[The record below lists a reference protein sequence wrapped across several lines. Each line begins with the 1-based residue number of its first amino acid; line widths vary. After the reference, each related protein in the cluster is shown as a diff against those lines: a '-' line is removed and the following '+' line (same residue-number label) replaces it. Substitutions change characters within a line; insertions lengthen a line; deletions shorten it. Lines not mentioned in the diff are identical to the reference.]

1 MPRTHTQHTQKPR
14 DTGGTEFQASYTLGL
29 LCLQRKQFGEAIE
42 HLSDALRL
50 KAYDVPTL
58 SNLGYAL
65 SALQRFDQALAVYD
79 RAVAQQPD
87 SAENHYNRANTLS
100 SLARAADAVDAYD
113 AALALEP
120 AFAEAWANRG
130 GASSKL
136 GRNEAALA
144 SYDRALAIKPR
155 LVEALFNRASVLAA
169 MERPLDALAAFDK
182 ALLVESKSA
191 AGYLMR
197 GQLLQQLGRTEQA
210 LADFTNAAR
219 LDPRNATAHLLCGDR
234 LIELFRS
241 DEALK
246 CFEIAIELDP
256 GFAEAHDRRGMALVD
271 IGRIAEA
278 RSAHETAVSL
288 SPGKAAFYYNL
299 TAVAGLKPEDPKFAA
314 MRTMEQD
321 GRSLEVEDQILL
333 HFALARSYTDQGDY
347 KLAFTNMRLGNAL
360 KRARIDYDERA
371 ILADMDNVRS
381 TFGRKLL
388 AKHRGRG
395 NPSSTPVFVLGMPR
409 SGSTLIEQILASCP
423 KVHGAGEISDFV
435 GAAAEVAGENLAD
448 LRAFGDDGEAF
459 RDQLGRIGAGYL
471 DRMRGRGAGAD
482 RIVDKM
488 PDNFR
493 LAGLI
498 HLALPNARIIHT
510 RRDPMDTCLS
520 CYSKLFSANVPFAY
534 DLGELGRYYR
544 AYDAVMAHWR
554 AVLPA
559 EVLLEVSYENLVADP
574 ETQARRLVEH
584 CGLGWDP
591 RCLDFHRNTRFVRT
605 ASAVQVRKPIYT
617 DAVARWTK
625 FGADL
630 APLIAALGPRAPEKA
645 AMQNADGRFLDRLLG
660 VGGYLRRLCA

>member
-1 MPRTHTQHTQKPR
+1 MPRARTHPTGKPR
-14 DTGGTEFQASYTLGL
+14 DATGTEFQSSYQLGL
-29 LCLQRKQFGEAIE
+29 LCIQRKQFGEAIE
-42 HLSDALRL
+42 HLGDALRL
-50 KAYDVPTL
+50 NAYDVPTL
-58 SNLGYAL
+58 SNLGFAL
-65 SALQRFDQALAVYD
+65 SALERFDQALAVYD

-87 SAENHYNRANTLS
+87 RAEHHYNRANTLS

-130 GASSKL
+130 GAFRKL
-136 GRNEAALA
+136 GRNEVALV
-144 SYDRALAIKPR
+144 SYDRALALEPR
-155 LVEALFNRASVLAA
+155 LVEALFNKASLLAA

-182 ALLVESKSA
+182 ALSVESKSA

-219 LDPRNATAHLLCGDR
+219 LDPRNATAHLLRGDR
-234 LIELFRS
+234 LIDLYRS

-246 CFEIAIELDP
+246 CFETAIEVDP

-278 RSAHETAVSL
+278 RSAHETAVAL
-288 SPGKAAFYYNL
+288 SPGKPAFYYNL
-299 TAVAGLKPEDPKFAA
+299 IAVAELKPDDPQFAA
-314 MRTMEQD
+314 MRRMEQ
-321 GRSLEVEDQILL
+321 GRRSLEVEDQIPL
-333 HFALARSYTDQGDY
+333 HFALAKSYMDQGDY
-347 KLAFTNMRLGNAL
+347 KRAFHNLRLGNSL
-360 KRARIDYDERA
+360 KRVRINYDERA
-371 ILADMDNVRS
+371 TLADMGNVRS
-381 TFGRKLL
+381 IFDRKLL
-388 AKHRGRG
+388 ATHRGRG
-395 NPSSTPVFVLGMPR
+395 NPSAMPVFVLGMPR
-409 SGSTLIEQILASCP
+409 SGSTLIEQILASHP
-423 KVHGAGEISDFV
+423 KVHGAGEISDF
-435 GAAAEVAGENLAD
+435 GAVAAEVAGENLRN

-459 RDQLGRIGAGYL
+459 RDQLSRIGAGYL
-471 DRMRGRGAGAD
+471 GRLHARGAQAD
-482 RIVDKM
+482 RIVNKM

-510 RRDPMDTCLS
+510 RRDPVDTCLS
-520 CYSKLFSANVPFAY
+520 CYSKLFSSNMPFAY

-544 AYDAVMAHWR
+544 AYDALMAHWR

-559 EVLLEVSYENLVADP
+559 EVLLEVSYASLVADP
-574 ETQARRLVEH
+574 ETQGRRLVEH

-591 RCLDFHRNTRFVRT
+591 RCLDFHRTPRPVRT

-617 DAVARWTK
+617 DAVARSTK

-630 APLIAALGPRAPEKA
+630 APLIAALGPCAPGNA
-645 AMQNADGRFLDRLLG
+645 VRHNADGRFLDRLRG
-660 VGGYLRRLCA
+660 VGGYLRRLRA